1 MKLLFKQQ
9 PSFIF
14 RFYVTNQNNEWLY
27 IIKKMAI
34 MYQLYIYD
42 AHENIV
48 AVEKEFSYFIPFFLV
63 DYRKWNVGGEY
74 VEYNYEVKDENDYL
88 IGRIEKRS

>member
-1 MKLLFKQQ
+1 MK
-9 PSFIF
+9 
-14 RFYVTNQNNEWLY
+14 NEEY
-27 IIKKMAI
+27 IG
-34 MYQLYIYD
+34 
-42 AHENIV
+42 
-48 AVEKEFSYFIPFFLV
+48 AVEKEFSYFIPYFLV

>member
-27 IIKKMAI
+27 IIKKW
-34 MYQLYIYD
+34 QLCINFIYD

-48 AVEKEFSYFIPFFLV
+48 AKIEEDPKSAVFLFIKMRNIFVL
-63 DYRKWNVGGEY
+63 
-74 VEYNYEVKDENDYL
+74 
-88 IGRIEKRS
+88 